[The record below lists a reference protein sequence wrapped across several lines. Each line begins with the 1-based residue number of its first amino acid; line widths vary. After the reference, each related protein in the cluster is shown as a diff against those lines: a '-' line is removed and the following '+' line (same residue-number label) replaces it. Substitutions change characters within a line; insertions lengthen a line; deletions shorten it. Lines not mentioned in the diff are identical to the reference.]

1 MIKHSLNNL
10 KRQGGRTALF
20 LSLITLVSLFL
31 ILAVSI
37 RTSSVG
43 LVEDA
48 DKKFLTIAEV
58 EYLGNNYPD
67 RPKSDD
73 EYEKKIKNLDIAQLE
88 NLDYVKSFEPY
99 SRVRGYVGDYKM
111 GDSQPY
117 KNIAVIMFKVQS
129 TGKNVGEISC
139 MLLKNIYA
147 NTPLPEG
154 ISFNL
159 DVSAF
164 DRDNSYVLYD
174 GRIIKKTISAVKKDH
189 VYIGLGTLIKDY
201 SGYVQFIP
209 KQFKDGTSAY
219 NEKQLGVLCGTSA
232 SVLQF
237 YNPPLA
243 QSGENMDYLYSQLY
257 QMTLG
262 TNRVGPFVDIT
273 DDRESYMCFYDDEWI
288 AKQEKIW
295 DEIRWPKTYS
305 STEGPGISWQSLLYA
320 VLKSY
325 DVINNSVD
333 VVMTNNPEYQPV
345 FHQQI
350 TNLTDGSFYNTESG
364 SDVCLISDRM
374 AKNLSLSVG
383 DKLSVALHNAESC
396 ENYYDSY
403 FYGAGFKLKKDFTI
417 VGIYEMK
424 RKNGDVEDII
434 YIPIQDTS
442 SNEGGLSLFRTPT
455 LPITG
460 TTYKIGTFIIE
471 NSKAQSFKSYA
482 ESMLI
487 PNCSVTVY
495 DQGYTALTAPLE
507 SLKNT
512 SLLIACVCAFA
523 GLSIIILY
531 AYIFITKQK
540 QTALTMLNLGTGMK
554 KTRLYLMSGSSVLT
568 FLACMGGALIGYLI
582 SPLVL
587 KLAYMWAAHSTT
599 LDLSFSSLRTGA
611 ADKIYNLN
619 FGASIFPIIIT
630 ALCVFLVSVVVFSI
644 FAQRTI
650 LDKNLLPQD
659 TPQAKWRRF
668 KCNIK
673 HAVKTIFRNPLRS
686 TIVPAVSL
694 TVVMLLSVFCNIIT
708 GYDKKIDELY
718 ETKNINGNF
727 VSLSGGVTDGLILK
741 GSNIKKICEL
751 GYFSDIDY
759 SFNMKYRLAGFK
771 YSDDRNYEYPPNVD
785 DTGYFPYDDIGLY
798 EDNGNTSFEVES
810 NTLKVFMRSNIV
822 FTTSLENAPKLIASK
837 PEHIEYL
844 EDYNDDSFETN
855 ELICAVSEKL
865 FNEIPANNPKLG
877 DKLYIS
883 CAYRDGETYLFKT
896 VLFKIAAVYSGVDSD
911 IYVPMST
918 INKTC
923 YPVGQE
929 EEKTSGELVLK
940 VQRFDSKVLTS
951 EKYENLANYSSIN
964 ACCFTLNSGN
974 DVEVFRRF
982 LNENGY
988 SYPSHIGFIRTG
1000 IIIDDSKLQN
1010 DIAGLVKIKSYLEM
1024 IYPCIYLLIIAIA
1037 FVLSYLLVRTR
1048 KTELAVLR
1056 SMGAGK
1062 GKAFMVFFTEQLLL
1076 LLMGT
1081 LISAVVMLIVFKGF
1095 SLLQLASIGLYIV
1108 CYTIGIII
1116 AVGIVNHMNVLQT
1129 LTAKE

>member
-20 LSLITLVSLFL
+20 LALIMLVSLFL

-48 DKKFLTIAEV
+48 DNKFLTIAEV

-67 RPKSDD
+67 RPASDE
-73 EYEKKIKNLDIAQLE
+73 EYEKKINDLDLTQLE
-88 NLDYVKSFEPY
+88 NLNYVKSFEPY
-99 SRVRGYVGDYKM
+99 SRIRGYVGDYKM
-111 GDSQPY
+111 GDAQPY
-117 KNIAVIMFKVQS
+117 KNIAAIMFKVES
-129 TGKNVGEISC
+129 VSENVGEINC

-147 NTPLPEG
+147 NNPLPEG
-154 ISFNL
+154 MSFWL
-159 DVSAF
+159 DMREF
-164 DRDNSYVLYD
+164 DLDDSYYIY
-174 GRIIKKTISAVKKDH
+174 GGKKVKRTKQAVIQDH
-189 VYIGLGTLIKDY
+189 IYIGLGNLVKDY
-201 SGYVQFIP
+201 DGYVKFIP
-209 KQFKDGTSAY
+209 QQFKDGTSIY
-219 NEKQLGVLCGTSA
+219 NDKQLAMLCNNSGA
-232 SVLQF
+232 VLQF
-237 YNPPLA
+237 YNPPLV
-243 QSGENMDYLYSQLY
+243 QSENNVDHLYSQLY
-257 QMTLG
+257 HMTLG

-273 DDRESYMCFYDDEWI
+273 DDRESYTCFYDDEWI
-288 AKQEKIW
+288 EKQEKVW
-295 DEIRWPKTYS
+295 DEVRWPKTYS
-305 STEGPGISWQSLLYA
+305 SPSSGTGVSWQSLLYA
-320 VLKSY
+320 VQKSY

-333 VVMTNNPEYQPV
+333 VVMTDNPEYQPI

-350 TNLTDGSFYNTESG
+350 TNLSDGSFYNTESG
-364 SDVCLISDRM
+364 SDVCVISDRM

-383 DKLSVALHNAESC
+383 DKLSIALHNAESG
-396 ENYYDSY
+396 ESYYDSY

-424 RKNGDVEDII
+424 RNNGDVEDII
-434 YIPIQDTS
+434 YIPIQDTG

-487 PNCSVTVY
+487 PNCIVTVY

-507 SLKNT
+507 SLKDT

-531 AYIFITKQK
+531 SYIFITKQK

-554 KTRLYLMSGSSVLT
+554 NTRLYLMSGSSVLT
-568 FLACMGGALIGYLI
+568 FTACTCGAIIGYLI

-619 FGASIFPIIIT
+619 FGASILPIIIT

-694 TVVMLLSVFCNIIT
+694 TIVMLLSVFCNIIT
-708 GYDKKIDELY
+708 GYDKKIDKLY
-718 ETKNINGNF
+718 DTKNIKGNF
-727 VSLSGGVTDGLILK
+727 VSLSGGATDGLILNGNK
-741 GSNIKKICEL
+741 IKKICEL

-759 SFNMKYRLAGFK
+759 SFNMKYRLAGFR
-771 YSDDRNYEYPPNVD
+771 YSDDKNYEYPKKLN
-785 DTGYFPYDDIGLY
+785 YIPYDDIGLT
-798 EDNGNTSFEVES
+798 EDNGGTSFEIES

-844 EDYNDDSFETN
+844 EGYNDDSFETN
-855 ELICAVSEKL
+855 EPICAVSERV
-865 FNEIPANNPKLG
+865 FNEIPAYNPKLG

-883 CAYRDGETYLFKT
+883 CAYRDGETYSFDT

-911 IYVPMST
+911 IYAPMST
-918 INKTC
+918 INKTF
-923 YPVGQE
+923 YPVGQDE
-929 EEKTSGELVLK
+929 ERTSSELVLK
-940 VQRFDSKVLTS
+940 VKRFDSRVLTS
-951 EKYENLANYSSIN
+951 EKYENLADYSSIN
-964 ACCFTLNSGN
+964 ACCFTLKSGN
-974 DVEVFRRF
+974 DVEVFRKF

-1000 IIIDDSKLQN
+1000 LIIDDSKLQN

-1095 SLLQLASIGLYIV
+1095 GLLQLASIGLYIV